1 VSPRVSVIIATY
13 NWSSVLPYSI
23 GSVLRQTMQDF
34 EILVVGD
41 GCTDDSEQVVAAIGD
56 PRIRWFNLPANTRH
70 QSGPNNE
77 GLRQARGEFVA
88 YLGHDDL
95 WLPHHL
101 EALVKTIDASDAGMA
116 HSIVALIEGDGADA
130 VATAR
135 PAYGAWAPPSCRMHR
150 RSVTETVGGWH
161 DHRELTVAPEVELWL
176 RARQAGI
183 RSAFVPRLTAIKF
196 PASLRRSVYKTR
208 PCHEQAAWSARIT
221 SEPDLELTLL
231 TQIVAG
237 GSQASRM
244 PYRDLVQQFIV
255 ETVRRARRRVAQ
267 RQLVMT
273 SLRGKKGAIISGVRR
288 FKGL

>member
-1 VSPRVSVIIATY
+1 VPKVSVIIATY

-41 GCTDDSEQVVAAIGD
+41 GCTDDSEQVAAAIGD
-56 PRIRWFNLPANTRH
+56 ARIRWFNLPANTRH
-70 QSGPNNE
+70 QSHPNNE
-77 GLRQARGEFVA
+77 GLRQAKGDLIA

-101 EALVKTIDASDAGMA
+101 EVLVKTLEDSDAGMA
-116 HSIVALIEGDGADA
+116 HSIVALVEADGAEV
-130 VATAR
+130 VATSR

-150 RSVTETVGGWH
+150 RSVTETVGGWR
-161 DHRELTVAPEVELWL
+161 DHREMTVAPEAELWL
-176 RARQAGI
+176 RAWHAGS
-183 RSAFVPRLTAIKF
+183 RPAFVPRLTAIKF
-196 PASLRRSVYKTR
+196 PAGLRRRVYRTR
-208 PCHEQAAWSARIT
+208 PCHEQAAWSARIA

-237 GSQASRM
+237 GSQAARM
-244 PYRDLVQQFIV
+244 PYRDLVRQFIG
-255 ETVRRARRRVAQ
+255 ETFRRARRRFAQ
-267 RQLVMT
+267 RPPIMT
-273 SLRGKKGAIISGVRR
+273 SLRGKKGAIIAGVRR

>member
-1 VSPRVSVIIATY
+1 MSPRVSVIIATY

-41 GCTDDSEQVVAAIGD
+41 GCTDHSEQVVAAIGD

-77 GLRQARGEFVA
+77 GLRQARGEFIA

-101 EALVKTIDASDAGMA
+101 EVLVNTLEVFDAGMA
-116 HSIVALIEGDGADA
+116 HSIVALVDADGADV
-130 VATAR
+130 VATSR
-135 PAYGAWAPPSCRMHR
+135 PAYGAWSPPSCRMHR
-150 RSVTETVGGWH
+150 RSVTETVGGWRG
-161 DHRELTVAPEVELWL
+161 HREMTVAPESELWL
-176 RARQAGI
+176 RAREAGI

-196 PASLRRSVYKTR
+196 PASLRRGVYKTR
-208 PCHEQAAWSARIT
+208 PCHEQAAWSARIA

-231 TQIVAG
+231 AQIVAG
-237 GSQASRM
+237 GSQAARM
-244 PYRDLVQQFIV
+244 PYRDLVRQFIG
-255 ETVRRARRRVAQ
+255 ETLRRARRRFAQ
-267 RQLVMT
+267 RPPLFT
-273 SLRGKKGAIISGVRR
+273 RLRGKNGAIIAGMRR